1 MPTSD
6 KPKQWDVVVVP
17 FPYADQRA
25 EKRRPALVVSN
36 DAFNAQT
43 GLLWVVMIT
52 TSRET
57 WHGDVTIDDYRKAG
71 LPAPSKV
78 RTAKIATIEAS
89 RVLRVAGRFSATQSQ
104 KISRTITSNWTG

>member
-6 KPKQWDVVVVP
+6 PPKQWDVVVVP
-17 FPYADQRA
+17 FPYADQLA

-36 DAFNAQT
+36 DAFNAKT
-43 GLLWVVMIT
+43 GLLWLVMIT

-57 WHGDVTIDDYRKAG
+57 WHGDVTIDDYKQVG
-71 LPAPSKV
+71 LPVPSKV

-89 RVLRVAGRFSATQSQ
+89 RVLRVAGRIGETSDIQSS
-104 KISRTITSNWTG
+104 ISSILV